1 MKSPEPVN
9 PQRQDWG
16 NWVQGGET
24 ANGYEISSWGDV
36 TGIQL
41 CGLTVIVQTTE
52 LYTVNG

>member
-36 TGIQL
+36 TVIHL